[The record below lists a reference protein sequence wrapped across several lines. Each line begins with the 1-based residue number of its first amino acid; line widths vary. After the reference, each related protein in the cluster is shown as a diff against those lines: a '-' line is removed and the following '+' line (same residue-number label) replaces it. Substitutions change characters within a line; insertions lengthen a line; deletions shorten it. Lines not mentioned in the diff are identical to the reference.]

1 MGTGILQTIHRSSKL
16 HDSNLTA
23 KERIELRELESKGL
37 VRVERKANDNNIYWT
52 LTRKAKD
59 DL

>member
-1 MGTGILQTIHRSSKL
+1 MRNSILQTIHRSSKL
-16 HDSNLTA
+16 HDNNLTA